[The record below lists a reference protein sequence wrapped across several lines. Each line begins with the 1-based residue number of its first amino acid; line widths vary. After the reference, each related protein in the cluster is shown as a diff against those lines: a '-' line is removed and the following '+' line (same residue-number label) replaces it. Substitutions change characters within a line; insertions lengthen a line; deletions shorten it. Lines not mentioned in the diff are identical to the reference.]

1 MLMHDLWR
9 EYIPPV
15 FPSNEVP
22 FERRGK
28 IDGVRSSI
36 RVSSKGIFFRVGVSC
51 ARAWKKSTKDQS
63 RVIVIRIFM
72 IELLMMNW
80 YGGIAW
86 WKSGSDTYFSYCD
99 WE

>member
-36 RVSSKGIFFRVGVSC
+36 FEGRGDFFQGGCFVR
-51 ARAWKKSTKDQS
+51 ARMEEIDERSIKSDRYSYFYDRTVDD
-63 RVIVIRIFM
+63 
-72 IELLMMNW
+72 ELV
-80 YGGIAW
+80 W
-86 WKSGSDTYFSYCD
+86 WHSLVEK
-99 WE
+99 W

>member
-1 MLMHDLWR
+1 MVSD
-9 EYIPPV
+9 
-15 FPSNEVP
+15 
-22 FERRGK
+22 
-28 IDGVRSSI
+28 
-36 RVSSKGIFFRVGVSC
+36 RVSEYLRRARGFFSVSC

>member
-36 RVSSKGIFFRVGVSC
+36 RVSSKGEGIF
-51 ARAWKKSTKDQS
+51 
-63 RVIVIRIFM
+63 
-72 IELLMMNW
+72 
-80 YGGIAW
+80 
-86 WKSGSDTYFSYCD
+86 
-99 WE
+99 

>member
-22 FERRGK
+22 FERKGK

-36 RVSSKGIFFRVGVSC
+36 RVSSKGIFFRVGVWC
-51 ARAWKKSTKDQS
+51 ARAWKKSSKDQS

-72 IELLMMNW
+72 IELLMMN
-80 YGGIAW
+80 
-86 WKSGSDTYFSYCD
+86 
-99 WE
+99 

>member
-36 RVSSKGIFFRVGVSC
+36 RVSSKGEGIFFRVGVSC
-51 ARAWKKSTKDQS
+51 ARAWKKRSIKSDRYSYFYDRTVDD
-63 RVIVIRIFM
+63 
-72 IELLMMNW
+72 ELVWHSLVEKW
-80 YGGIAW
+80 
-86 WKSGSDTYFSYCD
+86 
-99 WE
+99 